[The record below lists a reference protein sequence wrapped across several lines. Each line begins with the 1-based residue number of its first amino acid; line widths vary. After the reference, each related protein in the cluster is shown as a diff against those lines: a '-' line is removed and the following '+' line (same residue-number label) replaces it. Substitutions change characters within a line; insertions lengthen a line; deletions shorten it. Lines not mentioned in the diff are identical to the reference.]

1 MKSIQ
6 TLVIVREVTSKS
18 IVNKCG
24 LSGIDY
30 SINPYVGCQHGCSY
44 CYARF
49 LVNIQ
54 RRNEQWGEFVDVK
67 RNAPQLVAK
76 QLPKLQPGIIW
87 ISSVTDPY
95 QPLESKYRVT
105 LQLLQKL
112 LPYQFPI
119 SILTKSKLVVRDIDV
134 FRKFADIEI
143 GMTLISL
150 DDTVRQRFE
159 PCTSSIDERLDALK
173 LLHESQV
180 KTYAFIGPFLPH
192 LSEETI
198 EALLIRLEEAGV
210 KRVLI
215 DRLNVRS
222 SSWSSIKQILQQYYP
237 DKIQEFTNALSYR
250 SGYYQKVKRM
260 ISSIMEK
267 RNLSFSFCY

>member
-1 MKSIQ
+1 
-6 TLVIVREVTSKS
+6 LVIVREVTSKS

-67 RNAPQLVAK
+67 INAPQLVAK

-112 LPYQFPI
+112 LPYRFPI
-119 SILTKSKLVVRDIDV
+119 SILTKSKLIVRDIDV
-134 FRKFADIEI
+134 FRQFDDIEI

-159 PCTSSIDERLDALK
+159 PFTSSIDERLDALK

-180 KTYAFIGPFLPH
+180 RTYAFIGPFLPH
-192 LSEETI
+192 LSEATI
-198 EALLIRLEEAGV
+198 EALIIRLEEAGV
-210 KRVLI
+210 NRVLI

-222 SSWSSIKQILQQYYP
+222 SSWSSIKRILQKYYP
-237 DKIQEFTNALSYR
+237 DLIQEFTNALSFR
-250 SGYYQKVKRM
+250 SEYYQKVKRE
-260 ISSIMEK
+260 ISSVMEK